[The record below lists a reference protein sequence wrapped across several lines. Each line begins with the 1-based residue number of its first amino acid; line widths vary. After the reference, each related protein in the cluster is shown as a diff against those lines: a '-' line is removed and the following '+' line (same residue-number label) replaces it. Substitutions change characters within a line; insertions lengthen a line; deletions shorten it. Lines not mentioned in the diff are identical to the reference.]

1 MKDTG
6 SGASEERMTAL
17 EWQKAFAKR
26 FFNET
31 WRYLER
37 AKRSAAD
44 DTMMLH
50 SAHASRALW
59 QAVGGPIQHAM
70 GEWQVARVY
79 CTLDRVEPALYH
91 ARACLAIADA
101 NGFSEF
107 NAGFPLEA
115 MARALS
121 LAGDP
126 AAHDF
131 FRRAHVVALS
141 IKDDE
146 DRKIL
151 EDDLAT
157 IELPPLNR

>member
-1 MKDTG
+1 MKDG
-6 SGASEERMTAL
+6 GANEERLTAL
-17 EWQKAFAKR
+17 EWQKAHAKR

-31 WRYLER
+31 WKYLER
-37 AKRSAAD
+37 EKRSAAD
-44 DTMMLH
+44 DVMMVH

-59 QAVGGPIQHAM
+59 QAVGGPVQHAM

-79 CTLDRVEPALYH
+79 CALERTEPALYH
-91 ARACLAIADA
+91 ARMCLAIAEA
-101 NGFSEF
+101 NGFKDF
-107 NAGFPLEA
+107 DAGFPLEA

-121 LAGDP
+121 LDGDP

-131 FRRAHVVALS
+131 FKRAHVVALS
-141 IKDDE
+141 ITDDD

-157 IELPPLNR
+157 IELPQLR

>member
-1 MKDTG
+1 MKDNG
-6 SGASEERMTAL
+6 GGGSEERLKAL
-17 EWQKAFAKR
+17 EWQTAYAKR

-31 WRYLER
+31 WKYLDR
-37 AKRSAAD
+37 PKRTGAD
-44 DTMMLH
+44 DAMMVH
-50 SAHASRALW
+50 AAHASRALW
-59 QAVGGPIQHAM
+59 QAAGGPVQHAM

-79 CTLDRVEPALYH
+79 CALERVEPALYH
-91 ARACLAIADA
+91 ARACLAIAEA
-101 NGFSEF
+101 HAFTEF

-126 AAHDF
+126 AAHDYF
-131 FRRAHVVALS
+131 KRAHAVAMT

-151 EDDLAT
+151 EDDLSM
-157 IELPPLNR
+157 IELPPLR